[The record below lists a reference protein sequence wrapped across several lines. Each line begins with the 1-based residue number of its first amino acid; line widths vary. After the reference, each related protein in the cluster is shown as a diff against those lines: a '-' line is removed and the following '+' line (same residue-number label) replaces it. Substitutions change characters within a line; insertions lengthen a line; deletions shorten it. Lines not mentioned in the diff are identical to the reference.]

1 MEIKRVAP
9 ERTDIITH
17 ASDSTGA
24 RGRGSTHS
32 RRDDDLIFGAIPK
45 STLGLI
51 SIAVLFVIAL
61 IFGVRELEMSIPVY
75 VIVLVI
81 CVVMGVLLSN
91 APGFVVMLICA
102 LLLIVG
108 AIVDLL
114 PAVALGTAILTG
126 ASLIIRG
133 E

>member
-9 ERTDIITH
+9 ERTEILTH
-17 ASDSTGA
+17 ASGSTGA
-24 RGRGSTHS
+24 RDRGSTRG
-32 RRDDDLIFGAIPK
+32 RRDDEFIFGAIPK

-51 SIAVLFVIAL
+51 SVAVLFIIAL
-61 IFGVRELEMSIPVY
+61 IFGVRELGMSIPVY
-75 VIVLVI
+75 IIVLII
-81 CVVMGVLLSN
+81 CVVMGVLLAN
-91 APGFVVMLICA
+91 APGFVVMLICS

-108 AIVDLL
+108 AVVDLL

-126 ASLIIRG
+126 ASLILRG